1 MEKVNTSSE
10 SLAFRISD
18 YLKVKSHTQVTG
30 LTKFRDCVTFS
41 LRDFLVTLVLQ
52 SAMTANEKLDVIFDL
67 FAIDGGFPESVSIAN
82 VKVLL
87 KTVMDRNLEHL
98 SAAHIFS
105 LVDLM
110 FDPASADEVVPKDKK
125 RELLPDN

>member
-30 LTKFRDCVTFS
+30 LTKFHDCVTFS

-67 FAIDGGFPESVSIAN
+67 FAIDGGSPESVSIAN